1 MQKIVTKE
9 IKCLHCRIKR
19 IIDRN
24 MPKNIHLNV
33 TQMQIMTYLFRH
45 EKEETCQKDL
55 ESETHLKKA
64 SITGAID
71 TLEEMGL
78 VERVQAKEDR
88 RRNIIK
94 FTPYAKKEKQ
104 GIVSVYDL
112 LNRIIVKNISQDE
125 IELFFYFYYI
135 FPLSFVLIII

>member
-78 VERVQAKEDR
+78 VERIQAEEDK

-104 GIVSVYDL
+104 GIVSLYDF
-112 LNRIIVKNISQDE
+112 LNKVIVKGLTQEE
-125 IELFFYFYYI
+125 IELFFNVI
-135 FPLSFVLIII
+135 EKMKNNLEKEAI

>member
-33 TQMQIMTYLFRH
+33 TQMQIMTYLFKH

-78 VERVQAKEDR
+78 VERVQAKEDK

-112 LNRIIVKNISQDE
+112 LNKVIVKGITQEE
-125 IELFFYFYYI
+125 IESFFNVI
-135 FPLSFVLIII
+135 EKMKNNLEKEAI

>member
-33 TQMQIMTYLFRH
+33 TQMQIMTYLFKH

-78 VERVQAKEDR
+78 VERVQAKEDK

-112 LNRIIVKNISQDE
+112 LNKVIVKGLTQEE
-125 IELFFYFYYI
+125 IESFFNVI
-135 FPLSFVLIII
+135 EKMKNNLEKEAI

>member
-1 MQKIVTKE
+1 
-9 IKCLHCRIKR
+9 
-19 IIDRN
+19 

-33 TQMQIMTYLFRH
+33 TQMQIMTYLFKH

-71 TLEEMGL
+71 ALEEMGL
-78 VERVQAKEDR
+78 VERVQAKEDK

-112 LNRIIVKNISQDE
+112 LNKVIVKGLTQEE
-125 IELFFYFYYI
+125 IESFFNVI
-135 FPLSFVLIII
+135 EKMKNNLEKEAI

>member
-104 GIVSVYDL
+104 GIVSVYDF
-112 LNRIIVKNISQDE
+112 LNKVIVKGLTQEE
-125 IELFFYFYYI
+125 IESFFNVI
-135 FPLSFVLIII
+135 EKMKNNLEKEAI